1 MNITND
7 AGSLDSGKF
16 LEYIKKNLSSDVAQL
31 VATKDELAKRQ
42 GALSAVEATIK
53 AKDAADAYALSKK
66 VDADA
71 ILEKAKEAKA
81 TAEALVAELKNNGA
95 ELEARIAVNDAE
107 LAQREKDV
115 ATREKKV
122 QANANEL
129 DVRFG
134 ELKAENDKLDAATA
148 ALDARIK
155 AFQDSIKNI

>member
-1 MNITND
+1 MNISND
-7 AGSLDSGKF
+7 STGSPDYIGYFTKQFLTDLGKM
-16 LEYIKKNLSSDVAQL
+16 AQL
-31 VATKDELAKRQ
+31 RDELAKRQ

-53 AKDAADAYALSKK
+53 AKDAADVYALDKK
-66 VDADA
+66 IAADA
-71 ILEKAKEAKA
+71 ILEKALESKE
-81 TAEALVAELKNNGA
+81 TAEALVAELKA
-95 ELEARIAVNDAE
+95 EGKSLDDRIAISDAE

-134 ELKAENDKLDAATA
+134 ELKAGNDKLDAATA

>member
-7 AGSLDSGKF
+7 ASSLDAGKF
-16 LEYIKKNLSSDVAQL
+16 LDYIKKNLSSDVAQL
-31 VATKDELAKRQ
+31 VAAKDELAKRQ

-53 AKDAADAYALSKK
+53 AKDAADVYALSKK

>member
-7 AGSLDSGKF
+7 STGSPDYIGYFTKQFLTDLGKM
-16 LEYIKKNLSSDVAQL
+16 AQL
-31 VATKDELAKRQ
+31 RDELAKRQ

-53 AKDAADAYALSKK
+53 AKDAADVYALDKK
-66 VDADA
+66 VAADA
-71 ILEKAKEAKA
+71 ILEKALESKE
-81 TAEALVAELKNNGA
+81 TAEALVAELKA
-95 ELEARIAVNDAE
+95 EGKSLDDRIAISDAE

-134 ELKAENDKLDAATA
+134 ELKAGNDKLDAASA

>member
-7 AGSLDSGKF
+7 STGSPDYIGYFTKQFLTDLGKM
-16 LEYIKKNLSSDVAQL
+16 AQL
-31 VATKDELAKRQ
+31 RDELAKRQ

-53 AKDAADAYALSKK
+53 AKDAADVYALSKK

-71 ILEKAKEAKA
+71 LLETAKEAKA
-81 TAEALVAELKNNGA
+81 TAETLVAELKASGKD
-95 ELEARIAVNDAE
+95 LENRIALSDAE
-107 LAQREKDV
+107 IAQREKDV
-115 ATREKKV
+115 ATREKKA

-134 ELKAENDKLDAATA
+134 ELKAGNDKLDAATA

>member
-7 AGSLDSGKF
+7 STGSPDYIGYFTKQF
-16 LEYIKKNLSSDVAQL
+16 LTDLGRMAQL
-31 VATKDELAKRQ
+31 RDELAKRQ

-53 AKDAADAYALSKK
+53 AKDAADVYALGKK

-71 ILEKAKEAKA
+71 LLETAKEAKA
-81 TAEALVAELKNNGA
+81 TAEALVVELKA
-95 ELEARIAVNDAE
+95 SSKDLENRIALNDAE
-107 LAQREKDV
+107 LVQREKDV

-134 ELKAENDKLDAATA
+134 ELKAGNDKLDAANA

>member
-53 AKDAADAYALSKK
+53 AKDAADVYALSKK

>member
-7 AGSLDSGKF
+7 STGSPDYIGYFTKQFLTDLGKM
-16 LEYIKKNLSSDVAQL
+16 AQL
-31 VATKDELAKRQ
+31 RDELAKRQ

-53 AKDAADAYALSKK
+53 AKDAADVYALSKK

-71 ILEKAKEAKA
+71 LLETAKEAKA
-81 TAEALVAELKNNGA
+81 TAETLVAELKASGKD
-95 ELEARIAVNDAE
+95 LENRIALSDAE
-107 LAQREKDV
+107 IAQREKDV
-115 ATREKKV
+115 ATREKKA
-122 QANANEL
+122 QANANAI

-134 ELKAENDKLDAATA
+134 ELKIANEKLDAATA

>member
-7 AGSLDSGKF
+7 STGSPDYIGYFTKQFLIDLGKMAE
-16 LEYIKKNLSSDVAQL
+16 LR
-31 VATKDELAKRQ
+31 DELAKRQ

-53 AKDAADAYALSKK
+53 AKSTADAYALSKK

-107 LAQREKDV
+107 LAQRSP
-115 ATREKKV
+115 A
-122 QANANEL
+122 
-129 DVRFG
+129 
-134 ELKAENDKLDAATA
+134 KAEWLQHQDGYGRDLF
-148 ALDARIK
+148 ALFRRHASL
-155 AFQDSIKNI
+155 AEEGASPLL

>member
-1 MNITND
+1 MNISND
-7 AGSLDSGKF
+7 STGSPDFIGYFTKQFLTDLGKMAE
-16 LEYIKKNLSSDVAQL
+16 LR
-31 VATKDELAKRQ
+31 DELAKRQ

-53 AKDAADAYALSKK
+53 AKDDAEAYAAGKK
-66 VDADA
+66 ADADA
-71 ILEKAKEAKA
+71 LLATAKEAKA
-81 TAEALVAELKNNGA
+81 TAETLVAELKASGKD
-95 ELEARIAVNDAE
+95 LENRIALSDAE
-107 LAQREKDV
+107 IAQREKDV

-134 ELKAENDKLDAATA
+134 ELKAGNDKLDAATA

>member
-7 AGSLDSGKF
+7 STGSPDYIGYFTKQFLIDLGKM
-16 LEYIKKNLSSDVAQL
+16 AQL
-31 VATKDELAKRQ
+31 RDELAKRQ

-53 AKDAADAYALSKK
+53 AKDAADVYALGKK

-71 ILEKAKEAKA
+71 LLETAKEAKA
-81 TAEALVAELKNNGA
+81 TAEALVAELKA
-95 ELEARIAVNDAE
+95 SSKDLENRIALSDAE

-122 QANANEL
+122 QANANAI

-134 ELKAENDKLDAATA
+134 ELKIANEKLDAATA

>member
-1 MNITND
+1 M
-7 AGSLDSGKF
+7 
-16 LEYIKKNLSSDVAQL
+16 AQL
-31 VATKDELAKRQ
+31 RDELAKRQ

-53 AKDAADAYALSKK
+53 AKDAADVYALGKK

-115 ATREKKV
+115 ATREKKA
-122 QANANEL
+122 QANATAL
-129 DVRFG
+129 DLRFG
-134 ELKAENDKLDAATA
+134 ELKAGNDKLDAATA